1 MVKDPEEAK
10 RVLKGIFT
18 GLRRDNR
25 FVPTSNKDENYNCIA
40 WAMRLSDRWVDTQK
54 TAGHWWP
61 SVITQDSYTRQGLI
75 DAFKALKFKVTTSPK
90 PEKGYDKVA
99 LYYNPY
105 TNCWSHAAR
114 VLEEHLYHSK
124 VGGLWDIHHS
134 DGNVMHFNDP
144 KITYGYVYCYVK
156 RPKYLRLYS
165 LYLSLKLLRYKILN
179 EYRAL
184 I

>member
-18 GLRRDNR
+18 GLKTDGH
-25 FVPTSNKDENYNCIA
+25 FIPTSNKDENYNCIA
-40 WAMRLSDRWVDTQK
+40 WAMRLSDRWVDTKK

-61 SVITQDSYTRQGLI
+61 SEITQQSFTQQGLI
-75 DAFKALKFKVTTSPK
+75 DAFKALKFVETTNPK
-90 PEKGYDKVA
+90 PERGYDKVA
-99 LYYNPY
+99 LYFNPY

-134 DGNVMHFNDP
+134 DGNVMHICDP
-144 KITYGYVYCYVK
+144 KRTYGYIYGYVK

-165 LYLSLKLLRYKILN
+165 LYLSMKLIGDKIAN
-179 EYRAL
+179 EFRAL
-184 I
+184 L